1 MMTINHI
8 DASLKKARHII
19 FSQEM
24 IPLTIKR
31 TAWFLY
37 QHELKREEPR
47 TERQA
52 MANTRKWMAMMK
64 KRQEAG
70 LRLLSPMQKMIIE
83 LLVYEGLT
91 QKQIALRLQR
101 DPDTI
106 KHHCERIRKKVG
118 VDSMYQV
125 VAVAVDLGWVMA
137 PQVKEHNGH

>member
-1 MMTINHI
+1 MTIKHI
-8 DASLKKARHII
+8 DTILQKARQII

-24 IPLTIKR
+24 IPLSIKR

-37 QHELKREEPR
+37 QHEMKREEPR

-52 MANTRKWMAMMK
+52 MANILKWMAMMK

-70 LRLLSPMQKMIIE
+70 LKQLSPMQKKIIE

-91 QKQIALRLQR
+91 QKQIALRLER

-106 KHHCERIRKKVG
+106 KHHCGRIREKVG

-125 VAVAVDLGWVMA
+125 VAEWSMIA
-137 PQVKEHNGH
+137 PWYMRSPS

>member
-1 MMTINHI
+1 MTIKHI
-8 DASLKKARHII
+8 DTILQKARQII

-24 IPLTIKR
+24 IPLSIKR

-37 QHELKREEPR
+37 QHEMKREEPR

-52 MANTRKWMAMMK
+52 MANILKWMAMMK

-70 LRLLSPMQKMIIE
+70 LKQLSPMQKKIIE

-91 QKQIALRLQR
+91 QKQIALRLER

-106 KHHCERIRKKVG
+106 KH
-118 VDSMYQV
+118 
-125 VAVAVDLGWVMA
+125 
-137 PQVKEHNGH
+137 